1 MPFLLSFATSVWRR
15 KRNTKGRV
23 PRRIE
28 KDQLSHHV
36 TAIVAACLRGGPCG
50 GRRGHSYVGAPF
62 PALLRPL
69 PRRAM
74 ETTLRQGVRLC
85 PYLSRVVSSGV
96 SASSVGVQH
105 LVHKASMC
113 PVMAGSLNE
122 VHAAVSSPA
131 SVMQK
136 AGLSTSRPR
145 ARPASRAPAST
156 PTFDYERFYKEQVDL
171 KHRDKRCVFPVTL
184 LLSCFAVNF
193 FCQSVACVLFCFFLL
208 FSEHFPI
215 SSFSTQF
222 LRLCRH
228 NSRRNCFLF
237 P

>member
-1 MPFLLSFATSVWRR
+1 M
-15 KRNTKGRV
+15 
-23 PRRIE
+23 
-28 KDQLSHHV
+28 
-36 TAIVAACLRGGPCG
+36 RGGPCG

-208 FSEHFPI
+208 ISEHFPI
-215 SSFSTQF
+215 SSFLDTIFAVVSTQLTTQLFSFSLISHF
-222 LRLCRH
+222 LPLLP
-228 NSRRNCFLF
+228 SSSLLTPFSATAISTL
-237 P
+237 